1 MNTTKLY
8 SLNESDFV
16 LQLSNGVQYT
26 FTNNAATK
34 SNINVSEL
42 TETSFDFLV
51 SMAIDNIIA
60 NSGNLVTSL
69 GELKVLQALIQEK
82 IEDMD

>member
-42 TETSFDFLV
+42 TEVSFDFLV

>member
-42 TETSFDFLV
+42 TEVSFDFLV
-51 SMAIDNIIA
+51 SLAIDNIIA